1 MSVQELKT
9 KRYVPALISTK
20 DEWAVLR
27 LDGEDTQRF
36 LQGQTTNDLSGVV
49 EQSGVMN
56 ARIDRSG
63 KIQSIFYTL
72 RTADCWY
79 LVIDKSFADSLQN
92 ELNKFIIMDDVELSV
107 YATDV
112 RFYVYPQ
119 KIQEKN
125 YFEVSLAGVPGVIT
139 FGEQLEVHEELT
151 ISESGLLG
159 FPIFGLNWTNEQL
172 ITDSFLHKEVI
183 SLTKGCFLGQEVV
196 AKILNNR
203 GSAVHPALIEESFL
217 EGSDV
222 HNAEGEKIGKVTC
235 SLSSDFSIVAISRK
249 YAVKNRKL
257 TVKTEKRLR
266 ETIPSYL
273 PLFEKKSSKELSEE
287 LFEFAS
293 EVFRYDEDDAAR
305 WFERAIEIDPENQD
319 ACESLGVC
327 LGRMGL
333 FERGIELMDKLLK
346 LNPDSVMAHT
356 NKSLFLMKLGK
367 IEEAEEEKS
376 LATVAGFKQLGAE
389 SRQKKN
395 QEEQSKRESEE
406 LERKKDMFLQVLEID
421 NDDIIA
427 NFGLGEYSYKVRDYE
442 KAIGYLEKTLTL
454 DPKYSRAY
462 LILGKSL
469 IGANK
474 KDQAIKIFNEGIEV
488 ATTKGE
494 LMPAN
499 EMQEQLSH
507 LQ

>member
-1 MSVQELKT
+1 
-9 KRYVPALISTK
+9 
-20 DEWAVLR
+20 
-27 LDGEDTQRF
+27 
-36 LQGQTTNDLSGVV
+36 
-49 EQSGVMN
+49 
-56 ARIDRSG
+56 
-63 KIQSIFYTL
+63 
-72 RTADCWY
+72 
-79 LVIDKSFADSLQN
+79 
-92 ELNKFIIMDDVELSV
+92 
-107 YATDV
+107 
-112 RFYVYPQ
+112 
-119 KIQEKN
+119 
-125 YFEVSLAGVPGVIT
+125 
-139 FGEQLEVHEELT
+139 
-151 ISESGLLG
+151 
-159 FPIFGLNWTNEQL
+159 
-172 ITDSFLHKEVI
+172 
-183 SLTKGCFLGQEVV
+183 
-196 AKILNNR
+196 
-203 GSAVHPALIEESFL
+203 
-217 EGSDV
+217 
-222 HNAEGEKIGKVTC
+222 
-235 SLSSDFSIVAISRK
+235 
-249 YAVKNRKL
+249 
-257 TVKTEKRLR
+257 
-266 ETIPSYL
+266 
-273 PLFEKKSSKELSEE
+273 
-287 LFEFAS
+287 
-293 EVFRYDEDDAAR
+293 
-305 WFERAIEIDPENQD
+305 
-319 ACESLGVC
+319 
-327 LGRMGL
+327 
-333 FERGIELMDKLLK
+333 
-346 LNPDSVMAHT
+346 
-356 NKSLFLMKLGK
+356 MKLGK